1 MKEDNTFTKYDI
13 NEMERAIEKMTD
25 SFETIEYFASLINS
39 GRYLS
44 PEFLG
49 ETSRLLDR
57 GAGYEP
63 AFSYD
68 RGNVFDILQEMI
80 DNSNNADE

>member
-1 MKEDNTFTKYDI
+1 MEEDVTFTKYET
-13 NEMERAIEKMTD
+13 NEMERAIEKMID
-25 SFETIEYFASLINS
+25 SFETIEHYASLIDS
-39 GRYLS
+39 RRYLS

-57 GAGYEP
+57 GSGYEA

-68 RGNVFDILQEMI
+68 KGNVFDILENMVNI
-80 DNSNNADE
+80 TSNDE